1 LAFLNLASIDGQ
13 RLGKTDAKVFV
24 KENILSYLKSNTPGV
39 IFINNE

>member
-1 LAFLNLASIDGQ
+1 LVGTGGQ
-13 RLGKTDAKVFV
+13 QPGKTDAKVFV